1 MTDQR
6 LPTYLIDPS
15 KPKLRLPP
23 GSWDAHGHIF
33 GLKDRYPF
41 AAATAILLMR
51 PGKACSPWMRCS
63 ERCVIVSSAVHGID
77 NRVLDIIAERAPS
90 EELRRKFMVE
100 NPRRLY
106 DRDASS

>member
-1 MTDQR
+1 
-6 LPTYLIDPS
+6 
-15 KPKLRLPP
+15 
-23 GSWDAHGHIF
+23 
-33 GLKDRYPF
+33 
-41 AAATAILLMR
+41 
-51 PGKACSPWMRCS
+51 
-63 ERCVIVSSAVHGID
+63 VHGID